1 MRAAMVESLLVLA
14 AVACLAF
21 LGLVAPLVPAA
32 WWVEAGWICTAVGL
46 LVGAPTGF
54 WYHVKL
60 RGCLQR
66 AGGLPAG
73 WWLRPVAH
81 HEHLTADEL
90 PAVMFWFTVG
100 GAGFSLTMLGCI
112 GVGVG
117 VLLQAWRAGVF

>member
-60 RGCLQR
+60 RAILRQ
-66 AGGLPAG
+66 GGRPPPR
-73 WWLRPVAH
+73 WWLHPVAH
-81 HEHLTADEL
+81 HGRLAPEERPSVMLWFRL
-90 PAVMFWFTVG
+90 GGLGFAVAVLGCALVG
-100 GAGFSLTMLGCI
+100 G
-112 GVGVG
+112 G
-117 VLLQAWRAGVF
+117 VLLEGLRAGVF

>member
-1 MRAAMVESLLVLA
+1 MVG
-14 AVACLAF
+14 
-21 LGLVAPLVPAA
+21 LGALVAGTLIVQLMPAE
-32 WWVEAGWICTAVGL
+32 WVVQASCVCSGIGL
-46 LVGAPTGF
+46 LVGLPTGF